1 MKFYLISKNSQNC
14 PTGSKS
20 QSEIFLPNSESQS
33 GKKKFSQLALLN
45 VIIFLFSL
53 QKFQILK
60 RKISKGKGIQII
72 DYVKFWLQLI
82 ILIHFILVLSEFSTF
97 KWSYGQISK
106 GKGDSH
112 FSKGQNYSKIV
123 HKVESIYVFIT
134 VSKIQH
140 LYTYKDAS
148 MAIDLLKNLKT

>member
-60 RKISKGKGIQII
+60 RKISKGKGI
-72 DYVKFWLQLI
+72 
-82 ILIHFILVLSEFSTF
+82 
-97 KWSYGQISK
+97 
-106 GKGDSH
+106 
-112 FSKGQNYSKIV
+112 
-123 HKVESIYVFIT
+123 
-134 VSKIQH
+134 
-140 LYTYKDAS
+140 
-148 MAIDLLKNLKT
+148 